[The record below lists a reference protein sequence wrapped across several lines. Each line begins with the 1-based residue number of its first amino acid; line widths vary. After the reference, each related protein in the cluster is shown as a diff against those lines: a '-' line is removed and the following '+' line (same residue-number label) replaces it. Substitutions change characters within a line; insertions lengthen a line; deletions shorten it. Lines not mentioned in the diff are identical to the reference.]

1 MENKIKNMKK
11 SILLEFVREIE
22 ELKEGQNEHE
32 G

>member
-1 MENKIKNMKK
+1 MENKIKNTKK

-22 ELKEGQNEHE
+22 ELKEGQNEHV